1 MSANAA
7 KMTDCPVCQQQHET
21 MLLHGME
28 FVPCPRVPKNTLISL
43 PSTRDPLDKEIEII
57 ERTLYNALDRL
68 KKIRASK
75 R

>member
-1 MSANAA
+1 MNQDAPPYAELTGVMKVNESGRVVLV
-7 KMTDCPVCQQQHET
+7 TDKP
-21 MLLHGME
+21 
-28 FVPCPRVPKNTLISL
+28 
-43 PSTRDPLDKEIEII
+43 TRDPLDKEIEII